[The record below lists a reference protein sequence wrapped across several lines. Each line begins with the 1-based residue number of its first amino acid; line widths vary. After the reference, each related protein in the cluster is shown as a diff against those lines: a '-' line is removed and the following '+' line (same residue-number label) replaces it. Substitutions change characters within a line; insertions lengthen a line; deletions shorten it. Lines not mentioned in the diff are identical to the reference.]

1 MTGGTDKSEL
11 TDSSLKLLYDIS
23 RELATALDLRVV
35 LQRVLSMSLI
45 TVRGNGGSI
54 IVLDENGEPTDSAMI
69 HEGVVYDGTTERLRA
84 TVESGLAG
92 WVIQNRQAALVK
104 DTSQDDRWITR
115 AYPEDEDTGPKS
127 SVSAPL
133 LVRDRLVG
141 VMTLSNPTPGYF
153 TQEHLD
159 LVQSIADQAGI
170 AVQNARLFEASQRR
184 AGVMEAIANSAASI
198 NAPLN
203 LEDVLNRIME
213 ETLEA
218 LNTDVV
224 SLALV
229 DRDTDEIEFRASTG
243 EHRDKIVGVRL
254 KIGQGVSGWVAREG
268 VDVIVPDAYK
278 DPRFDPTIDEI
289 TGYVTKAIAC
299 APILA
304 EGAVVGAL
312 EALNPQVPFTKND
325 LTILSGIGN
334 LAGTAIEHARLFN
347 ELQIAHRRY
356 LELFEDSV
364 DPIIISDLNG
374 QILEA
379 NRQAAS
385 FTGFGEQA
393 LLGMNIHHFHHVD
406 WDVVGEKFAGLSNG
420 ETKTYESRLHPKAGE
435 KFFVMVYVRKLFIEG
450 EPRLQWIFQD
460 ITEMKE
466 LDKLRE
472 DLVSMIYHDL
482 RSPLT
487 NVVSGLDLIKSMAP
501 DDSQISSVAD
511 IAIRST
517 ERVQRLANSLLDT
530 IRMEAGQR
538 ISSMQSVALQH
549 LVDDVIEIITPAIE
563 ANNFTMEVNLPP
575 SAPNVMVD
583 VDLIKRVL
591 INLLEN
597 AIKFSGLGAKISLG
611 AVHKNEWMEV
621 WVEDEGGGI
630 PPEFLDQ
637 IFDKFTSVS
646 PGTGRPRGLGLGLA
660 FCKLVVEDHGGKIWV
675 ESEVGAGSKFSFTI
689 PVAR

>member
-1 MTGGTDKSEL
+1 MTSENGNSGL
-11 TDSSLKLLYDIS
+11 TYSSLRLLYDIS

-35 LQRVLSMSLI
+35 LQQVLSMSLS

-54 IVLDENGEPTDSAMI
+54 IVLDENSEPVDSAII
-69 HEGVVYDGTTERLRA
+69 HEGVVFDGTTERLRA
-84 TVESGLAG
+84 TLESGLAG
-92 WVIQNRQAALVK
+92 WVIQNRKAALVQ
-104 DTSQDDRWITR
+104 DTSKDDRWIVR
-115 AYPEDEDTGPKS
+115 AYPEDDNVGPKS

-141 VMTLSNPTPGYF
+141 VMTLSNPNPNYF

-184 AGVMEAIANSAASI
+184 ARVMEAIANSAASI
-198 NAPLN
+198 NASLD

-213 ETLEA
+213 ETTKA

-224 SLALV
+224 SLVLV
-229 DRDTDEIEFRASTG
+229 DRETNEVEFKASTG
-243 EHRDKIVGVRL
+243 KYRDKIVGLRL
-254 KIGQGVSGWVAREG
+254 KLGQGLAGWVSQEG

-278 DPRFDPTIDEI
+278 DPRFDSTIDEI
-289 TGYVTKAIAC
+289 TGYTTKAIAC

-304 EGAVVGAL
+304 EGIIIGAL
-312 EALNPQVPFTKND
+312 EALNPVAPFTKND

-364 DPIIISDLNG
+364 DPIVITDLNG

-406 WDVVGEKFAGLSNG
+406 WEVVGEKFADLSNG
-420 ETKTYESRLHPKAGE
+420 VTKSYESRLQPKAGE
-435 KFFVMVYVRKLFIEG
+435 KFFVMVYVRKLIIEG
-450 EPRLQWIFQD
+450 ELRLQWIFQD

-472 DLVSMIYHDL
+472 DLISMIYHDL
-482 RSPLT
+482 RSPLA
-487 NVVSGLDLIKSMAP
+487 NVVSGIDLIKSMAP
-501 DDSQISSVAD
+501 DDPSISSVAD
-511 IAIRST
+511 IAMRST

-538 ISSMQSVALQH
+538 IGSIQSVPLKEI
-549 LVDDVIEIITPAIE
+549 VDYVVEVITPSLE
-563 ANNFTMEVNLPP
+563 ANNFTLEVNLPP
-575 SAPNVMVD
+575 SVPNVMVD
-583 VDLIKRVL
+583 VELIKRVL

-597 AIKFSGLGAKISLG
+597 AIKFSSLEAKISLG
-611 AVHKNEWMEV
+611 AVRKEGWMEV

-630 PPEFLDQ
+630 QPDFLDQ
-637 IFDKFTSVS
+637 IFDKFTSGS
-646 PGTGRPRGLGLGLA
+646 SEAGRPRGLGLGLA
-660 FCKLVVEDHGGKIWV
+660 FCKLVIEDHGGKIWV
-675 ESEVGAGSKFSFTI
+675 ESEVGVGSKFSFTI
-689 PVAR
+689 PIAE

>member
-1 MTGGTDKSEL
+1 MTNGISKSRL
-11 TDSSLKLLYDIS
+11 TISSLRLLYDIS
-23 RELATALDLRVV
+23 RELAMALDLKVV
-35 LQRVLSMSLI
+35 LQRVLSMSLS
-45 TVRGNGGSI
+45 TVQGNGGSI
-54 IVLDENGEPTDSAMI
+54 IVLDENGEPIDSAII
-69 HEGVVYDGTTERLRA
+69 HEGVIFEGTTERLR
-84 TVESGLAG
+84 TTLESGLAG
-92 WVIQNRQAALVK
+92 WVIQNREAALVE
-104 DTSQDDRWITR
+104 DTSQDDRWIVR
-115 AYPEDEDTGPKS
+115 AYPEGDSAGPKS

-141 VMTLSNPTPGYF
+141 VMTLSNPNPGFF
-153 TQEHLD
+153 TREHLD

-170 AVQNARLFEASQRR
+170 AIQNARLFEFSQRR
-184 AGVMEAIANSAASI
+184 ARVMEAIANSAASI
-198 NAPLN
+198 NATLD
-203 LEDVLNRIME
+203 LKDVLNRILE
-213 ETLEA
+213 QTLMA

-229 DRDTDEIEFRASTG
+229 DKDTNEVEFKASTG
-243 EHRDKIVGVRL
+243 EHREKIVGLRL
-254 KIGQGVSGWVAREG
+254 KMGQGVAGWVVQEG
-268 VDVIVPDAYK
+268 VGVIVPDAHK
-278 DPRFDPTIDEI
+278 DPRFDPKIDQI

-299 APILA
+299 APIQA
-304 EGAVVGAL
+304 EETVIGVL
-312 EALNPQVPFTKND
+312 EALNPEIPFTQND

-356 LELFEDSV
+356 RELFEDSV
-364 DPIIISDLNG
+364 DPIIISDLSG

-385 FTGFGEQA
+385 FTGFSKQA
-393 LLGMNIHHFHHVD
+393 LLTMNIHHFHHVD
-406 WDVVGEKFAGLSNG
+406 WDIVGENFSNLSNG
-420 ETKTYESRLHPKAGE
+420 ETKSYESRFHPKARE
-435 KFFVMVYVRKLFIEG
+435 KFYVEVYVRKVSIER

-482 RSPLT
+482 RSPLA
-487 NVVSGLDLIKSMAP
+487 NVVSSLDLIRTMTP
-501 DDSQISSVAD
+501 DEPSISSVVD
-511 IAIRST
+511 IAFRST

-538 ISSMQSVALQH
+538 ISSMQSVSLQK
-549 LVDDVIEIITPAIE
+549 LVDEVIDIVTPALE
-563 ANNFTMEVNLPP
+563 ANDFKMEVKIPP

-611 AVHKNEWMEV
+611 AVQKKKWMEI
-621 WVEDEGGGI
+621 WVQDEGEGI
-630 PPEFLDQ
+630 QPEFQDQ
-637 IFDKFTSVS
+637 IFNKFTSVS
-646 PGTGRPRGLGLGLA
+646 SGTGRPRGLGLGLA

-675 ESEVGAGSKFSFTI
+675 ESEVGVGSKFSFTI
-689 PVAR
+689 PIAE